1 MICKD
6 NQVTVACEKF
16 ARFSLTIALNHSI
29 PAFEHR
35 QVEQYFQQKVPVGI
49 RARRKKRNLAW
60 LNLRW
65 RIKTLLKYARRRLRE
80 KLRIHDIVGSVVILR
95 TFRRFCISP
104 HFNNNSYCK
113 FGKVSFSTC
122 PSNKAPCCN
131 CIF

>member
-65 RIKTLLKYARRRLRE
+65 RIKTLLKCARRRLRE

-95 TFRRFCISP
+95 PFRPAQRLLPLRLFRPALAES
-104 HFNNNSYCK
+104 SRT
-113 FGKVSFSTC
+113 SRRR
-122 PSNKAPCCN
+122 
-131 CIF
+131 